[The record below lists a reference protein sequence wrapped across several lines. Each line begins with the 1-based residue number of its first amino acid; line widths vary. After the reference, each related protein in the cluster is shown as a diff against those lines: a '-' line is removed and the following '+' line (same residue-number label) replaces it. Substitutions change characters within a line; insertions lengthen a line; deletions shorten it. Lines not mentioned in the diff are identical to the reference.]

1 MRAIKVPLLANG
13 AYSVDLHLEEP
24 YGHFYNR
31 VNDHLSFEVMRKPI
45 SPHGRVLLTGWGVG
59 PAELVARK
67 MNLADAPS

>member
-45 SPHGRVLLTGWGVG
+45 SPHGRVLLAGWGVG
-59 PAELVARK
+59 PAELGVTVFTEGS
-67 MNLADAPS
+67 N